1 MNSQAHYNKS
11 FLLLTFLVVMAL
23 TSLSFKRGGCD
34 KETLL
39 PMAMEKL
46 KKFTLIQDFPF
57 FMNKKKK
64 KEEVGPEIKKQ
75 VITLNRGVRYKF
87 FAIRNPDY
95 PGMPVVTIYN
105 NEKME
110 FLVGTTFNAQLQKF
124 YEVIEFE
131 CKTTGNYL
139 LVFSI
144 QNNLEGCGLGVFSS
158 LVKD

>member
-1 MNSQAHYNKS
+1 MNSKVIHTKS
-11 FLLLTFLVVMAL
+11 LLIFVLIVALALSTF
-23 TSLSFKRGGCD
+23 SFKRGGCD
-34 KETLL
+34 KEELM
-39 PMAMEKL
+39 PMAVEKL

-64 KEEVGPEIKKQ
+64 KEEGPEVKRQ

-87 FAIRNPDY
+87 FAIRNTNY
-95 PGMPVVTIYN
+95 PGLPIVTIYN

-110 FLVGTTFNAQLQKF
+110 FLVGTTYNTQLQKF

-139 LVFSI
+139 LQFSI
-144 QNNLEGCGLGVFSS
+144 QNNAEGCGLGVFSS

>member
-1 MNSQAHYNKS
+1 MNTRSVIQNP
-11 FLLLTFLVVMAL
+11 LLLSLFILTMAAI
-23 TSLSFKRGGCD
+23 SLSFKRGGCD
-34 KETLL
+34 KEELM
-39 PMAMEKL
+39 PMAIEKL

-57 FMNKKKK
+57 YMNKKKK
-64 KEEVGPEIKKQ
+64 GEMVPEVKKQ

-87 FAIRNPDY
+87 FAVKNPDY
-95 PGMPVVTIYN
+95 KGQPVVTIYN

-110 FLVGTTFNAQLQKF
+110 FLVGTTFNSQLQKF

-139 LVFSI
+139 LTFTI
-144 QNNLEGCGLGVFSS
+144 QNNVECCGLGVFSS